1 MSSQH
6 IFLLEEPNEV
16 ARPKVSITLPPTGVA
31 GKQDVFAE
39 AMLDQTSTHQKRNP
53 LKFLAS
59 MGAHVA
65 VLVILLL
72 LPLYFSQGLD
82 FKRLQTTLLVAPMP
96 PMAAPPPPPAAAIAP
111 RAVPVSPKTFTPG
124 RLTAPSFVPKV
135 VAMTSP
141 DSAPPEL
148 MLTGVSGG
156 VPGGIAGGQVGGALG
171 GMMSGIP
178 APALAGVSEGP
189 KKPVRIGGDIK
200 QPRLLSG
207 TPPIYP
213 VLAKQSH
220 IQGVVV
226 IEAIID
232 EHGNVIEEHAISGH
246 PLLIPAAMKSVSQ
259 RKYAPTILDGEPTP
273 VSLRVE
279 VNFQMG

>member
-156 VPGGIAGGQVGGALG
+156 VPVGIAGGQVGGALV

-178 APALAGVSEGP
+178 APALAATSEGP

-207 TPPIYP
+207 SPPIYP
-213 VLAKQSH
+213 ILAKQSH
-220 IQGVVV
+220 VQGVVV

-232 EHGNVIEEHAISGH
+232 ERGNVIEEHAISGH

-279 VNFQMG
+279 VNFQLG

>member
-6 IFLLEEPNEV
+6 IFLLEEPNQV
-16 ARPKVSITLPPTGVA
+16 ARPKVSVTLPPTGVA

-53 LKFLAS
+53 LKFAAS
-59 MGAHVA
+59 MGAHLA

-96 PMAAPPPPPAAAIAP
+96 PMAAPPPPPAAAVAP
-111 RAVPVSPKTFTPG
+111 RAVPVTPKTFTPG
-124 RLTAPSFVPKV
+124 RLTAPSYVPKV
-135 VAMTSP
+135 VAMMP
-141 DSAPPEL
+141 NDSAPPEL

-178 APALAGVSEGP
+178 APALAVTSEGP
-189 KKPVRIGGDIK
+189 RKPVRIGGDIK

-207 TPPIYP
+207 PPPIYP

-220 IQGVVV
+220 VQGVVV

-232 EHGNVIEEHAISGH
+232 ERGNVIEEHAVSGH

-279 VNFQMG
+279 VNFQLG